1 MAVLTACAVLAA
13 CTGATGTPVASSVS
27 SAASSDTGLAIAPP
41 PPPPR
46 SFTLAAGGDILVH
59 PALTDQAKADG
70 GGTPDFGPLLEGLRS
85 AVDADLSICHLETP
99 LSAPGAPTFGY
110 PAFSA
115 PPEIAKALVDL
126 GYDSCSTASNHTL
139 DRDVQGVRTTLD
151 VLDSVGLKHTGSAR
165 SPEEAAT
172 PLVMDANGVKVG
184 QVAFTY
190 GYNGIPLPEPWI
202 ANTLDPQR
210 VVEAARAAK
219 AAGAEVV
226 VASLH
231 WGAEYEADP
240 TLEQR
245 TMAATI
251 LADPAVD
258 LVIGTHVHTVQPV
271 EQIAGKW
278 VVYGMG
284 NEIAKHEEPRGT
296 TEEGLIARFRFVQGP
311 QGWRVD
317 EAKYRPTLVEL
328 GPPIRVVDLSSSPPT
343 PRRTE
348 ALART
353 DEIVG
358 RLGAAAAGL
367 GR

>member
-1 MAVLTACAVLAA
+1 MLAALAACAVLAA
-13 CTGATGTPVASSVS
+13 CTTAPGIPVAVS
-27 SAASSDTGLAIAPP
+27 SSASGVSAPAS
-41 PPPPR
+41 PPPR
-46 SFTLAAGGDILVH
+46 SFTLAAGGDILIH
-59 PALTDQAKADG
+59 PALTDQATADG
-70 GGTPDFGPLLEGLRS
+70 GGTPDFGPLLEGMRP
-85 AVDADLSICHLETP
+85 AVAADLSICHLETP

-115 PPEIAKALVDL
+115 PPEIAKALVAL

-151 VLDSVGLKHTGSAR
+151 ILDSVGLKHTGSAR
-165 SPEEAAT
+165 TPEEAAT
-172 PLVMDANGVKVG
+172 PLILDANGVKVG
-184 QVAFTY
+184 QVSFTF
-190 GYNGIPLPEPWI
+190 GFNGIPLPEPWI
-202 ANTLDPQR
+202 SNPLDPQR
-210 VVEAARAAK
+210 VIEAARAAK
-219 AAGAEVV
+219 AVGAEVV

-240 TLEQR
+240 TPEQR
-245 TMAATI
+245 AMAATI

-258 LVIGTHVHTVQPV
+258 LIIGTHVHTVQPM
-271 EQIAGKW
+271 EQINGKW

-284 NEIAKHEEPRGT
+284 NEVAKHEEPRGT
-296 TEEGLIARFRFVQGP
+296 TEEGLIARFKFVQGP
-311 QGWRVD
+311 QGWKVD
-317 EAKYRPTLVEL
+317 EARYRPTLVEL
-328 GPPIRVVDLSSSPPT
+328 GPPIRAVDLSSVPPT

-358 RLGAAAAGL
+358 RLGAAASGL

>member
-1 MAVLTACAVLAA
+1 MTACALLAA
-13 CTGATGTPVASSVS
+13 CTATPGSPVAAPSPSS
-27 SAASSDTGLAIAPP
+27 SADPRPAASAAPTA
-41 PPPPR
+41 R
-46 SFTLAAGGDILVH
+46 SFTLAAGGDILIH

-70 GGTPDFGPLLEGLRS
+70 GGTPDFGPLLEGMRQ
-85 AVDADLSICHLETP
+85 AVAADLSICHLETP

-151 VLDSVGLKHTGSAR
+151 RLDAVGLKHTGSAR

-172 PLVMDANGVKVG
+172 PLILDANGVKVA
-184 QVAFTY
+184 QISFTY

-210 VVEAARAAK
+210 VIDAGRAAK

-245 TMAATI
+245 KTAATI

-258 LVIGTHVHTVQPV
+258 LIIGTHVHTVQPI
-271 EQIAGKW
+271 EQIGGKW

-284 NEIAKHEEPRGT
+284 NEVAKHEEPRGT
-296 TEEGLIARFRFVQGP
+296 TEEGLIARFKFVEGP
-311 QGWRVD
+311 QGWKVE

-328 GPPIRVVDLSSSPPT
+328 GPPIRVVDLSAVPPT

-358 RLGAAAAGL
+358 RLGAASAGL

>member
-1 MAVLTACAVLAA
+1 MAALAVLAA
-13 CTGATGTPVASSVS
+13 VTACTATGGDPVAVRAPAPTTGS
-27 SAASSDTGLAIAPP
+27 SAARPAPT
-41 PPPPR
+41 PPPR
-46 SFTLAAGGDILVH
+46 SFTLAAGGDILIH
-59 PALTDQAKADG
+59 PALTDQARADG
-70 GGTPDFGPLLEGLRS
+70 GGTPDFRPLLEGMRE
-85 AVDADLSICHLETP
+85 AVAADLSICHLETP

-115 PPEIAKALVDL
+115 PPEIAAALVDL

-139 DRDVQGVRTTLD
+139 DRDVPGVRTTLD

-172 PLVMDANGVKVG
+172 PLILDANGVKVA
-184 QVAFTY
+184 QVSFTY

-202 ANTLDPQR
+202 ANTLDPRR
-210 VVEAARAAK
+210 VVDAARAAK

-240 TLEQR
+240 TPEQR
-245 TMAATI
+245 AAATTI

-258 LVIGTHVHTVQPV
+258 LIIGTHVHTVQPI
-271 EQIAGKW
+271 ERIGEKW

-284 NEIAKHEEPRGT
+284 NEVAKHEEPRGT
-296 TEEGLIARFRFVQGP
+296 TEEGLIARFRFVEGP

-317 EAKYRPTLVEL
+317 EARYRPTLVEL
-328 GPPIRVVDLSSSPPT
+328 GPPIRVVDLSSAPPS
-343 PRRTE
+343 PRRAE

-353 DEIVG
+353 DEVVG

>member
-1 MAVLTACAVLAA
+1 V
-13 CTGATGTPVASSVS
+13 
-27 SAASSDTGLAIAPP
+27 AASSSSTAPP
-41 PPPPR
+41 PGVPAAPPPR
-46 SFTLAAGGDILVH
+46 SFTLAAGGDILIH
-59 PALTDQAKADG
+59 PALTEQAKADG
-70 GGTPDFGPLLEGLRS
+70 GGKLDFGPLLEGLRP
-85 AVDADLSICHLETP
+85 AVAADLSICHLETP
-99 LSAPGAPTFGY
+99 LSAPGEPTFGY

-115 PPEIAKALVDL
+115 PPEVAKALVDL

-139 DRDVQGVRTTLD
+139 DRDVRGVRTTLD
-151 VLDSVGLKHTGSAR
+151 VLDSVGMKHTGSAR
-165 SPEEAAT
+165 TPEEAAK
-172 PLVMDANGVKVG
+172 PLVLDANGVKVA
-184 QVAFTY
+184 QVSFTF
-190 GYNGIPLPEPWI
+190 GFNGIPLPEPWT
-202 ANTLDPQR
+202 ANPLDPQK
-210 VVEAARAAK
+210 VIEAGRAAK

-251 LADPAVD
+251 LADPAID
-258 LVIGTHVHTVQPV
+258 LIIGTHVHTVQPM

-284 NEIAKHEEPRGT
+284 NEAAKHEEPRGT

-311 QGWRVD
+311 QGWHVD
-317 EAKYRPTLVEL
+317 EARYRPTLVEL
-328 GPPIRVVDLSSSPPT
+328 GPPIRVIDLASFPPT

-358 RLGAAAAGL
+358 RLGAAEAGL